1 VTGIH
6 ARSPEDQGVARRL
19 AISVVVLVT
28 ASFGLVACGSKKES
42 QAEAKQHLCSS
53 LDNFKASV
61 TSLQGLSLQSSEDD
75 VKASAQKVNAAW
87 DQVVKDA
94 KDVKNVSIDNIQ
106 SAYSDLENAIQ
117 NRPTD
122 QPITQVVA
130 GLQTKLTA
138 FSQAWTD
145 FAGSLNCKA
154 TS

>member
-1 VTGIH
+1 M
-6 ARSPEDQGVARRL
+6 PRRL

-28 ASFGLVACGSKKES
+28 ACFGLVACGSKKES

-53 LDNFKASV
+53 LDKFKASV
-61 TSLQGLSLQSSEDD
+61 TSLQGLSLQSSEADL
-75 VKASAQKVNAAW
+75 KASAQKVNEAW

-94 KDVKNVSIDNIQ
+94 KDVKNVSTDKIQ
-106 SAYSDLENAIQ
+106 SAYNDLENAIT
-117 NRPTD
+117 NRPTN

-130 GLQTKLTA
+130 GLGPKLTA

-145 FAGSLNCKA
+145 FASSLNCK